1 MNTNKY
7 DEIIKK
13 NYRLKITHLN
23 DQGYGVAS
31 NLLINKIIKKKNCFN
46 SSWNTSWRNYF
57 S

>member
-31 NLLINKIIKKKNCFN
+31 NLLINKIIKKKKLF
-46 SSWNTSWRNYF
+46 
-57 S
+57 

>member
-13 NYRLKITHLN
+13 NYRLKISYLN

-31 NLLINKIIKKKNCFN
+31 NLLINKIIKKKIVLIVPG
-46 SSWNTSWRNYF
+46 TLAGEII
-57 S
+57 

>member
-13 NYRLKITHLN
+13 SYRLKITNLN

-31 NLLINKIIKKKNCFN
+31 NLLINKTFKKKLF
-46 SSWNTSWRNYF
+46 
-57 S
+57 